1 MIILRTVGALLFVTG
16 FLCYLY
22 NQEDKELN
30 LKNLL
35 LFIGIGFG
43 LIVGTILISISFLT
57 YPS

>member
-43 LIVGTILISISFLT
+43 LIVGTILISISF
-57 YPS
+57 